1 MDTEKTTVNGATSP
15 QRQVFFFDIDNCL
28 YPRSAKVQDLMA
40 ELIDRYF
47 VTHLSLPWEDAV
59 RLHKEYYQNYGL
71 AIEGLVR
78 HHQIDPLDYN
88 AKVDDAL
95 PLDGII
101 KPRPELKKLLAD
113 IDRSK
118 VKLWLLTNAYLNHAK
133 RVVRLLEVEEF
144 FEGVT
149 YCDYSSIPL
158 VCKPQTDMYHKAM
171 RQAGVEKY
179 EDCFFVDDSYQN
191 CKKAQ
196 ELGWT
201 VAHLV
206 EDDIQPPKTPACKY
220 QIRHLNDLRT
230 TFPQF
235 FKTDSPETS

>member
-1 MDTEKTTVNGATSP
+1 MESATNGAAP
-15 QRQVFFFDIDNCL
+15 KQVFFFDIDNCL
-28 YPRSAKVQDLMA
+28 YPKSAKVHDLMA
-40 ELIDRYF
+40 DLIDRYF
-47 VTHLSLPWEDAV
+47 VTHLSLPWDDAV

-95 PLDGII
+95 PLDNVI

-118 VKLWLLTNAYLNHAK
+118 VRLWLFTNAYVNHAK
-133 RVVRLLEVEEF
+133 RVIRLLEIEEF

-149 YCDYSSIPL
+149 YCDYSEVPL
-158 VCKPQTDMYHKAM
+158 LCKPKPEMYQKAM

-206 EDDIQPPKTPACKY
+206 EEGVKPPRTPACQF
-220 QIRHLNDLRT
+220 QIRHLEELRT
-230 TFPQF
+230 VFPQC
-235 FKTDSPETS
+235 FKQTAAEAS

>member
-1 MDTEKTTVNGATSP
+1 MDSATNGASA
-15 QRQVFFFDIDNCL
+15 RKVFFFDIDNCL
-28 YPRSAKVQDLMA
+28 YPRSAKVHDLMA
-40 ELIDRYF
+40 ELIDKYF
-47 VTHLSLPWEDAV
+47 VTHLSLPWDDAV

-95 PLDGII
+95 PLDDII

-118 VKLWLLTNAYLNHAK
+118 VKLWLFTNAYVNHAK

-149 YCDYSSIPL
+149 YCDYSSVPFT
-158 VCKPQTDMYHKAM
+158 CKPQPAMYQKAM
-171 RQAGVEKY
+171 REAGVERY

-196 ELGWT
+196 ELGWN

-206 EDDIQPPKTPACKY
+206 EDDVKPPKTPACEL
-220 QIRHLNDLRT
+220 QIRHLDDLRT
-230 TFPQF
+230 AFPQC
-235 FKTDSPETS
+235 FKGSASEGS

>member
-1 MDTEKTTVNGATSP
+1 
-15 QRQVFFFDIDNCL
+15 
-28 YPRSAKVQDLMA
+28 MA
-40 ELIDRYF
+40 DLIDRYF
-47 VTHLSLPWEDAV
+47 VTHLSLPWDDAV
-59 RLHKEYYQNYGL
+59 RLHKDYYQNYGL

-95 PLDGII
+95 PLDNVI

-118 VKLWLLTNAYLNHAK
+118 VRLWLFTNAYVNHAK
-133 RVVRLLEVEEF
+133 RVIRLLEIEEF
-144 FEGVT
+144 FEGIT
-149 YCDYSSIPL
+149 YCDYSDVPL
-158 VCKPQTDMYHKAM
+158 LCKPKPEMYQKAM
-171 RQAGVEKY
+171 RQAGVERY
-179 EDCFFVDDSYQN
+179 EDCFFVGELLLPGPSNFVVENRGLTPNLDDSYQN

-206 EDDIQPPKTPACKY
+206 EEGVKPPRTPACQF
-220 QIRHLNDLRT
+220 QIGHLEELRT
-230 TFPQF
+230 AFPQC
-235 FKTDSPETS
+235 FKGTTAEAS

>member
-1 MDTEKTTVNGATSP
+1 MEPTANGASP
-15 QRQVFFFDIDNCL
+15 KQVFFFDIDNCL
-28 YPRSAKVQDLMA
+28 YPKSAKVHDLMA
-40 ELIDRYF
+40 DLIDRYF
-47 VTHLSLPWEDAV
+47 VTHLSLPWDDAV

-78 HHQIDPLDYN
+78 HHQIDPLEYN

-95 PLDGII
+95 PLDDVI

-118 VKLWLLTNAYLNHAK
+118 VRLWLFTNAYVNHAR
-133 RVVRLLEVEEF
+133 RVIRLLEIEEF
-144 FEGVT
+144 FEGIT
-149 YCDYSSIPL
+149 YCDYADVPL
-158 VCKPQTDMYHKAM
+158 TCKPHPDMYAKAM
-171 RQAGVEKY
+171 REAGVEKH

-206 EDDIQPPKTPACKY
+206 EEDVKPPRTPACQF
-220 QIRHLNDLRT
+220 QIRHLVELREV
-230 TFPQF
+230 FPQC
-235 FKTDSPETS
+235 FKGSAPEAS

>member
-1 MDTEKTTVNGATSP
+1 MDCTANGVSP
-15 QRQVFFFDIDNCL
+15 RKVFFFDIDNCL
-28 YPRSAKVQDLMA
+28 YPRSTKVHDLMA
-40 ELIDRYF
+40 ELIDKYF

-95 PLDGII
+95 PLDNVI

-113 IDRSK
+113 INQSK
-118 VKLWLLTNAYLNHAK
+118 VKLWLFTNAYINHAK
-133 RVVRLLEVEEF
+133 RVVRLLQVEEF

-149 YCDYSSIPL
+149 YCDYSSVPFT
-158 VCKPQTDMYHKAM
+158 CKPQPAMYQKAM
-171 RQAGVEKY
+171 REAGVERY

-191 CKKAQ
+191 CKKAE
-196 ELGWT
+196 ELGWN

-206 EDDIQPPKTPACKY
+206 EDGVKPPRTPACKF
-220 QIRHLNDLRT
+220 QIRHLDDLRT
-230 TFPQF
+230 IFPQCF
-235 FKTDSPETS
+235 RGDASEES